1 MMSGAAGGHRVD
13 AVGDIAGGAA
23 VGVLKILLC
32 AVIEDDD
39 LVGEPDAGLFARVD
53 IPRAEGAFP
62 FVPCPVQTVDGQD
75 DPLAG
80 EAGEPGEHGRPFGVD
95 VDHVIGAERR
105 RKTAEEAGRHRRKAL
120 AVDGGHPLEPDAT
133 VFVEV
138 LDVVFF
144 SADVMAGAV
153 VAGDAVAVHHHPR
166 GKLLYNDLDP
176 SFP

>member
-1 MMSGAAGGHRVD
+1 MMSGAARGHRVD
-13 AVGDIAGGAA
+13 AVGDIAGGAV

-39 LVGEPDAGLFARVD
+39 LVGEPDAGLFTCVD

-105 RKTAEEAGRHRRKAL
+105 RKTTEEAGRHRRKAL

>member
-1 MMSGAAGGHRVD
+1 MMSGAARGHRVD

-39 LVGEPDAGLFARVD
+39 LVGEPDAGLFARAD

-80 EAGEPGEHGRPFGVD
+80 EAGSQEN
-95 VDHVIGAERR
+95 
-105 RKTAEEAGRHRRKAL
+105 
-120 AVDGGHPLEPDAT
+120 
-133 VFVEV
+133 
-138 LDVVFF
+138 
-144 SADVMAGAV
+144 MAG
-153 VAGDAVAVHHHPR
+153 
-166 GKLLYNDLDP
+166 P
-176 SFP
+176 SAWMWTTS

>member
-1 MMSGAAGGHRVD
+1 M
-13 AVGDIAGGAA
+13 
-23 VGVLKILLC
+23 
-32 AVIEDDD
+32 
-39 LVGEPDAGLFARVD
+39 
-53 IPRAEGAFP
+53 
-62 FVPCPVQTVDGQD
+62 
-75 DPLAG
+75 
-80 EAGEPGEHGRPFGVD
+80 
-95 VDHVIGAERR
+95 
-105 RKTAEEAGRHRRKAL
+105 
-120 AVDGGHPLEPDAT
+120 

>member
-1 MMSGAAGGHRVD
+1 M
-13 AVGDIAGGAA
+13 
-23 VGVLKILLC
+23 
-32 AVIEDDD
+32 
-39 LVGEPDAGLFARVD
+39 
-53 IPRAEGAFP
+53 
-62 FVPCPVQTVDGQD
+62 DGQD

-80 EAGEPGEHGRPFGVD
+80 EAGKPGEHGRPFGVD
-95 VDHVIGAERR
+95 VDHVIRAERR

>member
-1 MMSGAAGGHRVD
+1 MS
-13 AVGDIAGGAA
+13 
-23 VGVLKILLC
+23 
-32 AVIEDDD
+32 
-39 LVGEPDAGLFARVD
+39 
-53 IPRAEGAFP
+53 RAQSRP
-62 FVPCPVQTVDGQD
+62 WTVRTT
-75 DPLAG
+75 PLAG

-153 VAGDAVAVHHHPR
+153 VAGDAVAVTTIRAASSSTTTSIP
-166 GKLLYNDLDP
+166 P
-176 SFP
+176 SREGTRLCPTIAIRIVASTLSCFMYDSRNTKWKYLTTSDKK